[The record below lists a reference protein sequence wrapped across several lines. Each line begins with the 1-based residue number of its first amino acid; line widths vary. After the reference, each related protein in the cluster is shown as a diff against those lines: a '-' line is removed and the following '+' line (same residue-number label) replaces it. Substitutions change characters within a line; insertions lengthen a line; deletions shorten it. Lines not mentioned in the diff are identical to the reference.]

1 MTTLALGP
9 GPEFDR
15 IRAIARAL
23 GPLAGGLGDDCAVV
37 PDGSS
42 ASLVVSTDVSVEQV
56 HFRRDWLR
64 LDEIGWRS
72 AAGALSDLAAAGAEA
87 VGLLAAV
94 TVPRDATEA
103 DLTEVMRGVGDA
115 VGSVGG
121 VVLGG
126 DLSSGSGW
134 SLAITVIGR
143 AVRPL
148 SRRGGRAGDGIWV
161 SGALGASRAALETWR
176 RGKEPERAARR
187 AFARPEPRLAA
198 AQWLARRG
206 ATAMIDL
213 SDGLAA
219 DAGHLAA
226 ASAVELRIELERIP
240 LATSV
245 VGPAKAAGIT
255 PAQFAAEG
263 GEDYELLAT
272 LPGSFG
278 PAEAQAFHAELGLP
292 LTRIGAL
299 APGSGARFLLAGA
312 EVALAGFDHFR

>member
-115 VGSVGG
+115 VGG

-143 AVRPL
+143 ANRPL

-161 SGALGASRAALETWR
+161 SGALGASRAAL
-176 RGKEPERAARR
+176 
-187 AFARPEPRLAA
+187 
-198 AQWLARRG
+198 
-206 ATAMIDL
+206 
-213 SDGLAA
+213 
-219 DAGHLAA
+219 
-226 ASAVELRIELERIP
+226 
-240 LATSV
+240 
-245 VGPAKAAGIT
+245 
-255 PAQFAAEG
+255 
-263 GEDYELLAT
+263 
-272 LPGSFG
+272 
-278 PAEAQAFHAELGLP
+278 
-292 LTRIGAL
+292 
-299 APGSGARFLLAGA
+299 
-312 EVALAGFDHFR
+312 